1 MLSVSCQ
8 VSLMLTLTWM
18 PLMFSRISLLYDLTC
33 RIRKNTVSY
42 YEYSHMCYYLRTLLK
57 VTYSHP
63 VLIAKMEKKSEVTFP
78 LLLWWRS
85 SVWPSIFFAS
95 RCSVR
100 CKVMYILSLRSLVND
115 LRPTVICF
123 YIQVR
128 DLNSHICE
136 CENEWSWYEWIS

>member
-1 MLSVSCQ
+1 
-8 VSLMLTLTWM
+8 
-18 PLMFSRISLLYDLTC
+18 
-33 RIRKNTVSY
+33 
-42 YEYSHMCYYLRTLLK
+42 
-57 VTYSHP
+57 
-63 VLIAKMEKKSEVTFP
+63 